1 MLPLAAYFS
10 RLAGKEEHEQAGE
23 KKSGCY
29 FFFLPLLFLTFLM
42 LFFIPDL
49 HPHVLHI
56 FIPFLNLIH
65 LVGLFAA

>member
-1 MLPLAAYFS
+1 
-10 RLAGKEEHEQAGE
+10 
-23 KKSGCY
+23 
-29 FFFLPLLFLTFLM
+29 M